1 VVILM
6 LIQLGGLGIMTFST
20 AVLRVLGRRMSL
32 RHEGAVAS
40 LISSQDR
47 GRLFGSAQRIIV
59 LTVSVEAIGA
69 LLLFIAFLGHD
80 EHLGQALWRA
90 IFTSVSAFCNAGFAL
105 QSANLVPYQGDAFVL
120 HVVAL
125 LIITGGLSPV
135 TVVAV
140 PLLLQRPARPVSAQ
154 AKLSLATTVILLL
167 IGFVLIL
174 VFEWDNTLRHL
185 PLLDRIHNAWFQ
197 SVTLRTAGFNSVDI
211 TTVRPSTLLL
221 MLLWMFIG
229 GSPGGTAGGIKTTTA
244 AILVLS
250 VVNAVRGYWSIT
262 VFARRITERTFYKAV
277 VIATLGFA
285 TVLLAVLAM
294 QLTQAMPMRDA
305 VFEVVSALGTVG
317 LSVGGTG
324 QLDDVGKVIISAC
337 MFAGRVGPLTLL
349 MFLSQRTGPRVWRRP
364 EEEID
369 VG

>member
-1 VVILM
+1 M
-6 LIQLGGLGIMTFST
+6 
-20 AVLRVLGRRMSL
+20 
-32 RHEGAVAS
+32 
-40 LISSQDR
+40 
-47 GRLFGSAQRIIV
+47 
-59 LTVSVEAIGA
+59 
-69 LLLFIAFLGHD
+69 
-80 EHLGQALWRA
+80 
-90 IFTSVSAFCNAGFAL
+90 
-105 QSANLVPYQGDAFVL
+105 P
-120 HVVAL
+120 
-125 LIITGGLSPV
+125 
-135 TVVAV
+135 
-140 PLLLQRPARPVSAQ
+140 
-154 AKLSLATTVILLL
+154 
-167 IGFVLIL
+167 
-174 VFEWDNTLRHL
+174 
-185 PLLDRIHNAWFQ
+185 DRIHNAWFQ

-221 MLLWMFIG
+221 MILWMFIG
-229 GSPGGTAGGIKTTTA
+229 GNPGGTAGGIKTTTA

-324 QLDDVGKVIISAC
+324 RLDDVGKVIISAC